1 MKTFVYSAKTSQ
13 GKIVRSSVQADNP
26 KAVVEAL
33 RNEGYFIVSI
43 RERIQA
49 PNPFVLFER
58 LFKVGLKELTI
69 YSRQFSLLLN
79 AGLTISEAL
88 DTIEEQTQNGSFK
101 EVLHKVKIDIQGG
114 ETLTN
119 AMRRHPRAFS
129 EFYCS
134 MIHSGEI
141 GGALDAILER
151 VALFYEKELELRNK
165 IQSALVYPVIV
176 TVISIG
182 IALFMLVY
190 IVPQFA
196 AFYSEFSEGTAKLPA
211 LTQKMM
217 DISGWLISKELTF
230 GKGGPSLKLPLPN
243 IVTLLVFL
251 TIFLIA
257 FYKFRG
263 TKLGKRIID
272 PIVLWIPIFGPLARK
287 VAITRF
293 TRTFA
298 TLSQSGVPIL
308 EALEV
313 AKNTSSN
320 NVIMRALEYTR
331 ERIREGESLHAPMR
345 RTKVFPPLVTN
356 LISVGEEAG
365 NLEEILYKLSDYYD
379 QEIDATV
386 GAMASLIEPLMIIMI
401 GAMVG
406 TIVVALYLPIF
417 NLVNVI
423 Q

>member
-1 MKTFVYSAKTSQ
+1 
-13 GKIVRSSVQADNP
+13 
-26 KAVVEAL
+26 
-33 RNEGYFIVSI
+33 
-43 RERIQA
+43 
-49 PNPFVLFER
+49 
-58 LFKVGLKELTI
+58 
-69 YSRQFSLLLN
+69 
-79 AGLTISEAL
+79 
-88 DTIEEQTQNGSFK
+88 
-101 EVLHKVKIDIQGG
+101 
-114 ETLTN
+114 
-119 AMRRHPRAFS
+119 
-129 EFYCS
+129 

-251 TIFLIA
+251 AIFFVA